1 MLGWFTELGDAAAS
15 FGAGPTRGAV
25 AGSVAA
31 RLVETDRTSA
41 AAVRSRSIPV
51 TVFGTFDCFFCFF
64 SRMIFIE
71 KYDDRNRYAGKKK
84 E

>member
-51 TVFGTFDCFFCFF
+51 TVFGTFDCFVFF
-64 SRMIFIE
+64 FR
-71 KYDDRNRYAGKKK
+71 G
-84 E
+84 